1 MIVVSNKAD
10 RGSDISLRVILA
22 CLYISNQSVRVFLFV
37 SYSSF
42 YRPFSLVFSLV
53 SSTLPPM
60 LVMTVVADEARER
73 EIAARE

>member
-1 MIVVSNKAD
+1 MLVYPTKV
-10 RGSDISLRVILA
+10 
-22 CLYISNQSVRVFLFV
+22 YVFFFS

-60 LVMTVVADEARER
+60 VVMTVVADEARER